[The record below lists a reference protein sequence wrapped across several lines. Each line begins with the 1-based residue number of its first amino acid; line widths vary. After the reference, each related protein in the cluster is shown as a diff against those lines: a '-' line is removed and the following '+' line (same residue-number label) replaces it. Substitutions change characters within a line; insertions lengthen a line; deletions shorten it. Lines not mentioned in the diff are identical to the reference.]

1 MSGETRGDPI
11 IGTLLNPADF
21 VETGDVTL
29 SRAELAEGIGIFGSG
44 YENGTMVLAEG
55 ANSLGF
61 GVVIIDSYGK
71 FRPIIN
77 ASAKNKAYLLGGHTL
92 NPLKPEGHDN
102 EYYVDLLCEALSHS
116 FGANL
121 HTLSDMKGV
130 LLEALGGE
138 DRELTLMGL
147 ASLFETQSE
156 AGSQFTAYGVLQPLL
171 VGGSAAPFRGKQTIR
186 VGDLLNDVSVVE
198 LSDIWSKNLKALAQ
212 SLLIVKMIDYAR
224 ENKSRALVIVDSPE
238 ILWPD
243 TGLQRPD
250 ARASFFY
257 LQAPRMLRETGIH
270 LCICSTSSLWI
281 ERRIISNVG
290 TLIQFGAPNP
300 YTAEAASNLMGRK
313 IGAEAF
319 RTLRT
324 SFAYVLKPRGP
335 EPELCRFKRPRWLF
349 TDVSR
354 EDLSLRDAQLGVPP
368 ANMRAQMTCK
378 LVEDFYERA
387 EAVFGILN
395 ALQTS
400 GGLPFQ
406 DCSDLLGAEE
416 KRFVSKLLRLQYL
429 KMVNAETE
437 GGRQALLTMTEKG
450 VRALREYEKGNGG
463 EKPR

>member
-1 MSGETRGDPI
+1 MNGETQGDPI
-11 IGTLLNPADF
+11 IGTLLNPTNY
-21 VETGDVTL
+21 VEIGDITL
-29 SRAELAEGIGIFGSG
+29 SRAELVEGIGIFGSG

-61 GVVIIDSYGK
+61 GVVVIDSYGK
-71 FRPIIN
+71 FRPMIN
-77 ASAKNKAYLLGGHTL
+77 ASVRNKAYLLGGHTL
-92 NPLKPEGHDN
+92 NPLRPEGHDS
-102 EYYVDLLCEALSHS
+102 ECYADLLCEALSHS
-116 FGANL
+116 LGTSSL
-121 HTLSDMKGV
+121 TLSDMKGV
-130 LLEALGGE
+130 LLEALGSE

-171 VGGSAAPFRGKQTIR
+171 AGGSAAPFRGKQTIR
-186 VGDLLNDVSVVE
+186 MEDLLNDVSVVE
-198 LSDIWSKNLKALAQ
+198 LSDIHSKSLKALAQ

-224 ENKSRALVIVDSPE
+224 ENRSRALVIVDSPE

-257 LQAPRMLRETGIH
+257 LQAPRMLREAGIH
-270 LCICSTSSLWI
+270 LCICSSSSLWI

-319 RTLRT
+319 RALKT
-324 SFAYVLKPRGP
+324 SFAYVLRPRSP

-349 TDVSR
+349 TEVSR
-354 EDLSLRDAQLGVPP
+354 EDLALRDAQLGMPP
-368 ANMRAQMTCK
+368 ANRRAQMTFK
-378 LVEDFYERA
+378 LVEDFDESA

-395 ALQTS
+395 TLQKS

-406 DCSDLLGAEE
+406 DYSELSGPEE
-416 KRFVSKLLRLQYL
+416 KRFVNKLLRLQYL
-429 KMVNAETE
+429 KIVNAETE
-437 GGRQALLTMTEKG
+437 GVRQALLTMTEKG
-450 VRALREYEKGNGG
+450 VRALREYEKVSGG
-463 EKPR
+463 EKSR